1 MIFTLGLRDGFRGCF
16 RLFVLSYSVYAQI
29 YIEWL
34 SSEAFRPTEEMG
46 GNKILSH
53 LSVQICVPN
62 FSSSG
67 YEHSAVWVR
76 QRRWVSCKVFFYF
89 LTKCRPCVTIPPLKL
104 SKETL
109 KGTKSNCNSRR
120 SLSDFGNFPFWSLIF
135 ISSQIGI
142 AVHFVAKG
150 CYSQLCCNLFM

>member
-1 MIFTLGLRDGFRGCF
+1 MGSEVVSGCLFCLTLYMHRFTLNGCQ
-16 RLFVLSYSVYAQI
+16 VK
-29 YIEWL
+29 
-34 SSEAFRPTEEMG
+34 P
-46 GNKILSH
+46 
-53 LSVQICVPN
+53 SVQQKRWGGTK
-62 FSSSG
+62 SSVIFQCKFASQILAAADM
-67 YEHSAVWVR
+67 SI
-76 QRRWVSCKVFFYF
+76 QRSELDKGGGVSCKVFFYF

>member
-1 MIFTLGLRDGFRGCF
+1 MGPEVVSGCLFCLTLYMHRFTLNGCQ
-16 RLFVLSYSVYAQI
+16 VKPSVQQKR
-29 YIEWL
+29 WGG
-34 SSEAFRPTEEMG
+34 G

-135 ISSQIGI
+135 IFSQIGI